1 MSYMFSPFGMFGGL
15 LLLPLYI
22 FAMMTQFSV
31 KSTFRKFAQ
40 QRSYKG
46 LTGAEVARSILDR
59 NGLSHVR
66 VEPIGGE
73 LTDHFDPRHNVVR
86 LSQPVYGSQ
95 SVSAVAV
102 AAHEVGHAIQ
112 YAKGYMPIKF
122 RNSVLPLA
130 NVGSQ
135 ALPLLILAAFFFRS
149 STMIDLGIVFYLFT
163 ILFHIFT
170 LPVEF
175 NASSRAIVELS
186 EGYYID
192 DHEEKGVRKVLGA
205 AAMTY
210 VATAAIAIGELLRLL
225 LYRSMMRDED

>member
-1 MSYMFSPFGMFGGL
+1 MLSTFSIFGGI

-22 FAMMTQFSV
+22 FAMMTQFGV
-31 KSTFRKFAQ
+31 KSTFRKFSD
-40 QRSYKG
+40 QRSYRG
-46 LTGAEVARSILDR
+46 MTGAEVARSILDR

-73 LTDHFDPRHNVVR
+73 LTDHFDPRQNVVR
-86 LSQPVYGSQ
+86 LSQPVYGSY
-95 SVSAVAV
+95 SISAVAV

-112 YAKGYMPIKF
+112 HAKGYIPIKF

-130 NVGSQ
+130 NIGSQ
-135 ALPLLILAAFFFRS
+135 ALPILIFAAFIFRS
-149 STMIDLGIVFYLFT
+149 SLMIDLGIAFYLFT
-163 ILFHIFT
+163 ILFHMFT

-175 NASSRAIVELS
+175 NASSRAIAELS
-186 EGYYID
+186 GGYYID
-192 DHEEKGVRKVLGA
+192 EHEEKGVKKVLGA

-225 LYRSMMRDED
+225 LYRTMMRDDD